1 MSPQRPAL
9 LMWVLGLDLRSPVL
23 VMASSPSSRVRAAA
37 EMQVT
42 FRSQV
47 PGQRLRM
54 GAGLKRQAEERRS
67 TSKKD
72 SPRGDSHLR
81 QKRRSSDFPEVTG
94 TGVAHSESQSQHFP
108 PLMGDP
114 TNPQDTLFLF
124 VFFPCQVSGLTELP
138 PGD

>member
-1 MSPQRPAL
+1 MHVTTEVPCACNGKFSEFEGQSCSRDAGDLPEPGSWAKAQNGSWTEKAGGGAEIHLQEGQSARRQPPSAEAQEQR
-9 LMWVLGLDLRSPVL
+9 
-23 VMASSPSSRVRAAA
+23 
-37 EMQVT
+37 
-42 FRSQV
+42 
-47 PGQRLRM
+47 
-54 GAGLKRQAEERRS
+54 
-67 TSKKD
+67 
-72 SPRGDSHLR
+72 
-81 QKRRSSDFPEVTG
+81 FPEVTG